1 MGNSPIELWPV
12 PHPGH
17 KVALWNPEGRGG
29 VEVMDRGQEGG
40 QPEGTMKKVTG
51 H

>member
-1 MGNSPIELWPV
+1 MELWPV

-17 KVALWNPEGRGG
+17 KVVLWNPEGWG
-29 VEVMDRGQEGG
+29 VEMMDRGQEGG
-40 QPEGTMKKVTG
+40 QPEGMMKKVTG